1 MVQAGRDLNSKKM
14 KNEEFEI
21 NNEKIAKILIVEFN
35 KKMLRLQPN
44 KEEAGE

>member
-1 MVQAGRDLNSKKM
+1 M
-14 KNEEFEI
+14 KNEEPEI

-44 KEEAGE
+44 KEEAGD